1 MRIAICDDEKIITEH
16 LRTLIMER
24 LPGVK
29 TDLFLSGKELLS
41 SDKYY
46 DIIFLDVE
54 MPEPDGFE
62 TARLLRARDRGEI
75 LIFLTGHRDMVYEA
89 FKVNTFRYLLKPIQE
104 EDLFEALDAAK
115 QQLEKT
121 DKRQE
126 EASIFIQSNGVHT
139 RIKVRDIIMAEVFD
153 RTISL
158 KCENGTF
165 DYYGKLKELTEKT
178 DEMFFCPHRSFL
190 INLAYVESYDAH
202 KIRLKGG
209 NIAILSKK
217 KYPEF
222 VKAYMKA
229 LKC

>member
-1 MRIAICDDEKIITEH
+1 
-16 LRTLIMER
+16 
-24 LPGVK
+24 
-29 TDLFLSGKELLS
+29 
-41 SDKYY
+41 
-46 DIIFLDVE
+46 

-126 EASIFIQSNGVHT
+126 EDASIIIHSNGVHT